1 MKIIKQHDEKDCGAT
16 CLLMIARFYGLRIS
30 LQQVREMTH
39 TGKNGVTLYGIAEG
53 SKLLGFDTVAAYGD
67 IGDITE
73 LSKDSNSRPFIIHFD
88 NNHFVVVYK
97 YANGIFY
104 IADPAVGA
112 RKLTRK
118 EVEEHW
124 TGYLITFNK
133 NNKFDKHAFRT
144 HNNKY
149 IVIFR
154 KYWKTLLTILF
165 MSIVITLTGLLGTY
179 LFQSMINNY
188 VSHETMQEDY
198 HENHEVNPLEVIV
211 GSFTKVTIT
220 SIFITILG
228 AYFIAGIV
236 QFWRSY
242 LLAWLNKKINADL
255 VKDYYAHLMNAP
267 MSIINTR
274 MTGEYITRFSDISII
289 RNAISGAAVA
299 LILDGLMM
307 IVGGG
312 LLYIQCREL
321 FAGTIFVV
329 LAYVII
335 VLLYKN
341 NIERMSRKVM
351 ETNAQVQSYVKETVD
366 GVETVKANNAT
377 KEVMHK
383 FHDKFSLLLTS
394 IFKGNIM
401 FASEDAIVSTINTV
415 GSTLLVWYGIVM
427 VSEGKMTI
435 GALVT
440 FYLLLG
446 YFITPIKNLVDM
458 QPTIQQALVA
468 VSRLNDIYEMKS
480 EETNDGDE
488 FELTDIQ
495 RIEYKNVSFSYD
507 YENSILKDISLEFSK
522 GDKIAIVGKS
532 GSGKSTLAKLLLRL
546 YEVEEGIYLN
556 GIEIHNFSLKDLRRC
571 IVYINQE
578 TFLFSDTILNNI
590 ILGNESAASDDIEY
604 VCSISGIDGFV
615 SKLPAGLNTILN
627 ENGSN
632 LSSGQRQRIA
642 IARALLNKPQVI
654 IFDETT
660 SNLDKES
667 EKNIQ
672 RVISE
677 LQDTICIMITHNI
690 DLIQDASNIYMIQD
704 GRITGNG
711 KHDDLLHNTGYR
723 SLFQL

>member
-97 YANGIFY
+97 YADGIFY
-104 IADPAVGA
+104 IADPAVGV
-112 RKLTRK
+112 RKLARK

-124 TGYLITFNK
+124 TGYLITFSK

-144 HNNKY
+144 YNNKD
-149 IVIFR
+149 IEIFR

-307 IVGGG
+307 IVGDG
-312 LLYIQCREL
+312 L
-321 FAGTIFVV
+321 F
-329 LAYVII
+329 
-335 VLLYKN
+335 
-341 NIERMSRKVM
+341 
-351 ETNAQVQSYVKETVD
+351 
-366 GVETVKANNAT
+366 
-377 KEVMHK
+377 
-383 FHDKFSLLLTS
+383 KFSLLLTS

-468 VSRLNDIYEMKS
+468 VNRLNDIYEMKS

-590 ILGNESAASDDIEY
+590 ILGNESATTDDIEY

-615 SKLPAGLNTILN
+615 SKMPAGLNTILN